1 MLCATFE
8 GHFRTQIIK
17 MRPPNPASLSP
28 GNSVV
33 EPRNLLMSPQV
44 ILMLTK
50 VRRNELRDR
59 QGCLLEQESHVLTG
73 VPQPGKGPST
83 QQDPWQYVLKQR
95 INAYGKVLN
104 DMALLSILCDWE
116 NNTLYTITPVTM
128 LTLLNCWLHSD
139 PNV

>member
-17 MRPPNPASLSP
+17 MGPPNPASLSP

-50 VRRNELRDR
+50 VRRNELRDG
-59 QGCLLEQESHVLTG
+59 QGHLFRARVSCSHQCTSAWERAQYTTGPLT
-73 VPQPGKGPST
+73 VRTEATNK
-83 QQDPWQYVLKQR
+83 
-95 INAYGKVLN
+95 
-104 DMALLSILCDWE
+104 
-116 NNTLYTITPVTM
+116 
-128 LTLLNCWLHSD
+128 
-139 PNV
+139 